1 MGENVPLLPLES
13 LLEIA
18 ACPACRSPLT
28 ADADDLTC
36 SACGRRFVH
45 VDGSCRLPV
54 LIDADTSVVD
64 VEHVVRA
71 GAPSVIDRSRGGRL
85 LAPVRRLTKPRN
97 TTAERCLRRLTD
109 EVRGEGGGRPR
120 VLIIGGG
127 SVGEGAGALYEDDR
141 IDLVAFDI
149 YASRHV
155 QFIADAHRIPLADA
169 SVHGVVV
176 QAVLEHVLEP
186 GVVVAEIHR
195 VLGPEGLVYADTPFM
210 QQVHEG
216 AYDFTRFTES
226 GHRHLF
232 RWFAEVERGV
242 VAGLGTQLRWSLDYF
257 TRGLLRSQMAG
268 RLVRLAF
275 FWLSWLDGLLGGP
288 ATVDGASS
296 VFFYGRRADTSITPM
311 DAIRGYRGAQ

>member
-1 MGENVPLLPLES
+1 MPLLPLES
-13 LLEIA
+13 VLEIA
-18 ACPACRSPLT
+18 ACPVCRSLLT
-28 ADADDLTC
+28 TDADDLTC
-36 SACGRRFVH
+36 GACGRRFVS
-45 VDGSCRLPV
+45 VDSSGRFPV
-54 LIDADTSVVD
+54 LVDAYTSVVD
-64 VEHVVRA
+64 VQQVVGA
-71 GAPSVIDRSRGGRL
+71 GAPSVINRGRGGRL

-97 TTAERCLRRLTD
+97 VTAERCLRRLTN
-109 EVRGEGGGRPR
+109 EVTGEGGGRPR

-127 SVGEGAGALYEDDR
+127 SIGEGAGALYEDDR
-141 IDLVAFDI
+141 IDLIAFDI
-149 YASRHV
+149 YASPHV
-155 QFIADAHRIPLADA
+155 QFIADAHRIPLADG

-186 GVVVAEIHR
+186 SVVVAEIHR
-195 VLGPEGLVYADTPFM
+195 VLGADGLVYADTPFM

-226 GHRHLF
+226 GHRYLF
-232 RWFAEVERGV
+232 RRFTEVERGV

-257 TRGLLRSQMAG
+257 TRGLLRSQVAG

-275 FWLSWLDGLLGGP
+275 LWLSWLDGLLATS

-311 DAIRGYRGAQ
+311 HAITGYRGAQ